1 MENLVGIDISE
12 IELDEIREPN
22 NVVLE
27 NNKTNNVFSNTLS
40 QANIEQVKPSQ
51 TLIRNVVSEETE
63 KISIISS
70 EGVNETYIIDNLS
83 PTWGIM
89 LTVQDNLNLLIGTQ
103 LKKKYFNAGFWNY
116 ISTPINFTITLLTA
130 FSTGQTGSGSKFLTE
145 TQLFYVLLTTFIL
158 SIINTFFKLKEKAE
172 INFESAKKWK
182 LYAAT
187 FENIYFTPINKN
199 GDVEKRL
206 NEYNELINKINSEYV
221 EETVEYV
228 NYITEMFFCLF
239 KICRIYKDYR
249 HLNIKRRHWILDGST
264 IDFYK
269 YHIEGQTNEE
279 DGICYRGYDIDSKV
293 FRKDP
298 NVNRNE
304 NVSKTVWKFFGN

>member
-1 MENLVGIDISE
+1 MENLVGVDISE
-12 IELDEIREPN
+12 IESDEIREPD
-22 NVVLE
+22 NVGLG

-40 QANIEQVKPSQ
+40 QSNIEQVKPSQ

-70 EGVNETYIIDNLS
+70 EGVNDTYIIDNLS

-199 GDVEKRL
+199 EDVEKRL
-206 NEYNELINKINSEYV
+206 HEYNELINKINSEYV

>member
-1 MENLVGIDISE
+1 MENSIGVDISE
-12 IELDEIREPN
+12 IEPDELSEPN
-22 NVVLE
+22 NIVLG
-27 NNKTNNVFSNTLS
+27 NNKTNNVLSNTLS
-40 QANIEQVKPSQ
+40 QSNIEQFKPS
-51 TLIRNVVSEETE
+51 LNRNNVSEETE

-70 EGVNETYIIDNLS
+70 EGVNDSYIIDNLS
-83 PTWGIM
+83 PIWGIM

-187 FENIYFTPINKN
+187 FENIYFTPIKKN
-199 GDVEKRL
+199 EDVEKRL
-206 NEYNELINKINSEYV
+206 CEYNELIMKINSEYV

-239 KICRIYKDYR
+239 KLCRIYKDYR

-264 IDFYK
+264 IEFYK
-269 YHIEGQTNEE
+269 YHIEHQTNEE

-298 NVNRNE
+298 NIVRSE